1 MACRDSVTFT
11 TLYLSNT
18 FLGRRRLA
26 KINRLAKYTFSSVF
40 LDFLWIQPT
49 DFDIA
54 LSVASSDTK
63 ESIFEADMVPQIR
76 GTKFE
81 RDQGRVVHG
90 DFGRDFGFSK
100 IVIRSDIWRSS
111 GGFRNTKWLVE
122 TV

>member
-1 MACRDSVTFT
+1 MCSFR
-11 TLYLSNT
+11 
-18 FLGRRRLA
+18 
-26 KINRLAKYTFSSVF
+26 SVF

-81 RDQGRVVHG
+81 QAQGRVLHG
-90 DFGRDFGFSK
+90 DFGRIFGDVGKLIFLSLT
-100 IVIRSDIWRSS
+100 IGLGIQR
-111 GGFRNTKWLVE
+111 
-122 TV
+122 